1 MAVAPL
7 RLLTTGF
14 PSLLRDCLQQCHY
27 PLLPIYTLHE
37 LENDVF
43 EKEFYAKVF
52 VPAKTSPQGWF
63 FIGPPMPTRDLAIQQ
78 VAYEALLRLRDLLP
92 EMKEEHATRYLPGK
106 SGFGAPTQ
114 VMISPED
121 EDPTLKYQI
130 RFVNAGDYLLR
141 HLTEAFLKARQDL
154 PSLLH
159 LHCLEKKKVVEQEQQ
174 ITALE
179 AHISNQE
186 QQIKELQ
193 KARNQTPRKRHRNG
207 FPYPPHRGSS
217 SGPRRQYPRLNSN
230 PFASVTCHGCGEL
243 GHINR
248 MCPNKQPTVA
258 CPLAPRRT

>member
-63 FIGPPMPTRDLAIQQ
+63 FVGPPMLTRDLSIQQ

-106 SGFGAPTQ
+106 NGFGAPNQ
-114 VMISPED
+114 VMISPEY

-130 RFVNAGDYLLR
+130 RFVNAEDYLLR

-154 PSLLH
+154 P
-159 LHCLEKKKVVEQEQQ
+159 
-174 ITALE
+174 
-179 AHISNQE
+179 
-186 QQIKELQ
+186 
-193 KARNQTPRKRHRNG
+193 
-207 FPYPPHRGSS
+207 
-217 SGPRRQYPRLNSN
+217 
-230 PFASVTCHGCGEL
+230 
-243 GHINR
+243 
-248 MCPNKQPTVA
+248 
-258 CPLAPRRT
+258 

>member
-7 RLLTTGF
+7 RLLMTGF
-14 PSLLRDCLQQCHY
+14 PSLLKDCLQQCHY

-37 LENDVF
+37 LENDVL

-106 SGFGAPTQ
+106 NGFGAPTQ

-130 RFVNAGDYLLR
+130 RFINAGDYLLR

-159 LHCLEKKKVVEQEQQ
+159 LHCLEKKKVAERGQQ
-174 ITALE
+174 ITALQ
-179 AHISNQE
+179 AHIANQE
-186 QQIKELQ
+186 QQIEELR
-193 KARNQTPRKRHRNG
+193 KTRNQTPRRRHRNE
-207 FPYPPHRGSS
+207 FPYPPRRRSS
-217 SGPRRQYPRLNSN
+217 SGHRRHNPRLNN
-230 PFASVTCHGCGEL
+230 NLFASVTCHGCGEL
-243 GHINR
+243 GHI
-248 MCPNKQPTVA
+248 
-258 CPLAPRRT
+258 